1 MIRTLS
7 VMSRRTSPRG
17 RAALPE
23 LPEQLGDLHLL
34 GAETLDVRGVGIDAH
49 RYRDPAGHEVVIYR
63 SHRAFPMAAGARRD
77 GSVWEASAD
86 GTVLFR
92 ADRPVP
98 SLLAGDDL
106 AEVRLAA
113 RLLGLS

>member
-1 MIRTLS
+1 MC
-7 VMSRRTSPRG
+7 
-17 RAALPE
+17 
-23 LPEQLGDLHLL
+23 
-34 GAETLDVRGVGIDAH
+34 GVGIDAH
-49 RYRDPAGHEVVIYR
+49 RYRDPAGHQVVIYR

-86 GTVLFR
+86 GTVLFC